1 MFKYSNGEVS
11 NIFKPSDSMIK
22 WTNGEKYEKTLININ
37 NNNNSNNNSNKNHM
51 ENKMND
57 NTQTEIFSKEGL
69 VQNGFVLKHTKR
81 ESFNDKLSERSYHT
95 QVSQNP
101 FLAGRTYSDDIEVE
115 ENFLRPKNSSSINV
129 DQSQLM

>member
-1 MFKYSNGEVS
+1 MFKYSNGEIS
-11 NIFKPSDSMIK
+11 ETLKPSNSTIK
-22 WTNGEKYEKTLININ
+22 WTNGEKYEKTLISNDNNVNEN
-37 NNNNSNNNSNKNHM
+37 NNNLSI

-81 ESFNDKLSERSYHT
+81 ESFNDKLSERSYHA

-115 ENFLRPKNSSSINV
+115 ENFLRPKNTSSINV
-129 DQSQLM
+129 DQTILMS

>member
-1 MFKYSNGEVS
+1 
-11 NIFKPSDSMIK
+11 MIQM
-22 WTNGEKYEKTLININ
+22 LSI
-37 NNNNSNNNSNKNHM
+37 
-51 ENKMND
+51 
-57 NTQTEIFSKEGL
+57 
-69 VQNGFVLKHTKR
+69 LKHTKR